1 MNIKDTLIDLAN
13 NLKIGHEVDVGI
25 LKNLDGYTIVTIPV
39 DKTLSY
45 YSFSLLLA
53 CNGEDA
59 KILLSVYKD
68 WQLMEVA
75 NVIRDE
81 KLSLILMDYLIKTIK
96 DDNYMMNKFNSYID
110 KALDTIDPELLNDE
124 LISLLV
130 TTRMNLAIYEYCM
143 QSFLDN
149 MSKSD

>member
-1 MNIKDTLIDLAN
+1 
-13 NLKIGHEVDVGI
+13 
-25 LKNLDGYTIVTIPV
+25 
-39 DKTLSY
+39 
-45 YSFSLLLA
+45 
-53 CNGEDA
+53 
-59 KILLSVYKD
+59 
-68 WQLMEVA
+68 MEVA

-81 KLSLILMDYLIKTIK
+81 KSSLILMDYLIKTIK

-130 TTRMNLAIYEYCM
+130 TRRMNLAIYEYCM